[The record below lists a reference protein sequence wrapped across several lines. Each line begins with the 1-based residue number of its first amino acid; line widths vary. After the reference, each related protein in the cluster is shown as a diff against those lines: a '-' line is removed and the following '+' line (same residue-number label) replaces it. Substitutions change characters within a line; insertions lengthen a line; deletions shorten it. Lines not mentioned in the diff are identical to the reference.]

1 MTNDD
6 LKQKVFALITKCE
19 ITGNGDDTCYFGAE
33 EITDL
38 VTTEMVARIEAAAGH
53 VVNSPEID
61 LLPLDLQSDVQ
72 QIIASSFYE
81 AAQAV
86 RGE

>member
-19 ITGNGDDTCYFGAE
+19 ITGDGDDTCYFGAE

-38 VTTEMVARIEAAAGH
+38 ITAEMAARIEALSSNHFAG
-53 VVNSPEID
+53 VSPDSI
-61 LLPLDLQSDVQ
+61 SR
-72 QIIASSFYE
+72 E
-81 AAQAV
+81 AAIKAV
-86 RGE
+86 RGG

>member
-19 ITGNGDDTCYFGAE
+19 ITGDADDTCYFGAE

-38 VTTEMVARIEAAAGH
+38 ITAEIVERVEALPSNHFAGVSH
-53 VVNSPEID
+53 DSI
-61 LLPLDLQSDVQ
+61 SR
-72 QIIASSFYE
+72 E
-81 AAQAV
+81 ATVKAV
-86 RGE
+86 RGN